1 MNKKEKTIKK
11 IGWHTSEYSCPVT
24 KCMDIIWG
32 KWKIIILFLIQS
44 NINRFGMMQKTVKT
58 ISKQMLTT
66 QLRELEDDG
75 VIERKIYP
83 QIPPKVEYFI
93 TKKWKTLFPII
104 EAMAKWWKKQK

>member
-1 MNKKEKTIKK
+1 
-11 IGWHTSEYSCPVT
+11 
-24 KCMDIIWG
+24 
-32 KWKIIILFLIQS
+32 
-44 NINRFGMMQKTVKT
+44 MMQKTVKT

-93 TKKWKTLFPII
+93 TKK
-104 EAMAKWWKKQK
+104 